1 MPTLTITYETPEE
14 RRAYERAIAFVAEMR
29 QLGLEAPDGGVIDA
43 CEAVALSKGRD
54 LLRDTLAAAVQAR
67 VDVVEKK
74 STPPAGTRREARGG
88 GRGRS

>member
-67 VDVVEKK
+67 VDGVEKK
-74 STPPAGTRREARGG
+74 STPPAATRRAERGG